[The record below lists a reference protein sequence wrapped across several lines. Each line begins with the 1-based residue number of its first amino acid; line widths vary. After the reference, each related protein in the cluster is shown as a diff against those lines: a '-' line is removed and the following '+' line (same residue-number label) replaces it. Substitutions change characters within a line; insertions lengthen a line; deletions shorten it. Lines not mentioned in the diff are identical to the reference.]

1 MSHDDPALSE
11 SAVPPANVIEQV
23 RQALA
28 HLYDFPRLQ
37 SHPLAQQLAHAA
49 ERASETAGQLLR
61 RELINAIET
70 LNPGPS
76 VPFRAPH
83 ARLYNLLHLHYVE
96 GITIQET
103 ARELGVSLR
112 QAYRDLRRAEE
123 SVAAVLWARYFQ
135 QAPQE
140 PRAVHLSSLQAEM
153 GRLEPHPRPIDARR
167 LLQRAC
173 KAVER
178 LAQQRHI
185 RLQIHAPTEQFVIS
199 ADPTVA
205 QQILTGLLSYAVQQ
219 AQGGVI
225 EGVLAT
231 GEERAT
237 LRLSYTPAHGAMRS
251 TPPAAITQLIEKQG
265 WDLEETRHPET
276 GCSIALHMSVY
287 GPTVLVID
295 DNEGLV
301 ELLERYL
308 TGHACRVVAAASGRE
323 GLQLAQE
330 LNPDAIVLDVM
341 MPEMDGWEVLQ
352 MLRTR
357 PQTSAIPVIV
367 CSVFND
373 PELAYSLGASLFLA
387 KPVRRDD
394 VLNALRELG
403 VV

>member
-1 MSHDDPALSE
+1 MNKAGDAHRRGELPEAF
-11 SAVPPANVIEQV
+11 IEQV
-23 RQALA
+23 KRALE
-28 HLYDFPRLQ
+28 HLYDFPLLQ
-37 SHPLAQQLAHAA
+37 RHPLARDLAPSV
-49 ERASETAGQLLR
+49 ERAGETAGQFLR

-96 GITIQET
+96 GMTIQE
-103 ARELGVSLR
+103 AAHELGVSLR
-112 QAYRDLRRAEE
+112 QAYRDLRRGEE
-123 SVAAVLWARYFQ
+123 SVAAVLWARHFQ
-135 QAPQE
+135 NVHEE
-140 PRAVHLSSLQAEM
+140 PRAIDLSSLQAEM
-153 GRLEPHPRPIDARR
+153 GRLEPHPRPVDARY
-167 LLQRAC
+167 LLQRAY

-178 LAQQRHI
+178 LAQQRAT
-185 RLQIHAPTEQFVIS
+185 RLQIHAPTEQVVIS

-205 QQILTGLLSYAVQQ
+205 QQILTGLLSYVVQQ
-219 AQGGVI
+219 ARGGTV
-225 EGVLAT
+225 EGVLTA
-231 GEERAT
+231 GDERAT
-237 LRLSYTPAHGAMRS
+237 FMLSYMSAPGPASAEL
-251 TPPAAITQLIEKQG
+251 PAVVTQLIEKQG
-265 WDLEETRHPET
+265 WKLEEHRHPD
-276 GCSIALHMSVY
+276 GARSMALHMSAY

-301 ELLERYL
+301 ELLDRYL

-323 GLQLAQE
+323 GLELAQE
-330 LNPDAIVLDVM
+330 IRPDAIVLDVM
-341 MPEMDGWEVLQ
+341 MPEVDGWEVLQ
-352 MLRTR
+352 TLRTR

-373 PELAYSLGASLFLA
+373 PELAYSLGASLFLP